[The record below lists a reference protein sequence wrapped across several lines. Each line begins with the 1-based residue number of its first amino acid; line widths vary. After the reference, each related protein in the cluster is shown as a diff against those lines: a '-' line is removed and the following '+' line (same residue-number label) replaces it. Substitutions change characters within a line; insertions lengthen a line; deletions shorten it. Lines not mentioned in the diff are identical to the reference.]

1 MSFLTKR
8 VSALYPDL
16 TLFYGLRIWVE
27 SAWPWEGPGD
37 EGESI
42 RLRRKSITHCDG
54 GNQETYRQ
62 MILAVDVQVGRVL
75 EVLSGERASQQYHRH
90 LHQRQWRRAVR

>member
-42 RLRRKSITHCDG
+42 RLRGKSITHYDG
-54 GNQETYRQ
+54 GNQ
-62 MILAVDVQVGRVL
+62 
-75 EVLSGERASQQYHRH
+75 
-90 LHQRQWRRAVR
+90 RRIVK